1 MRFIKWGFGLLVMI
15 GVLAMP
21 ALAAE
26 VTISCG
32 AVGEQERRLC
42 VEGANAWARET
53 GNTVVV
59 DHPPD
64 ETNRRYLGYIIE
76 LGDQSSRVDVYQID
90 VIWPGLMA
98 KFLVDLKEYFSEEEI
113 EQHHSTIVDNNTVEG
128 RLVGMPWFTDV
139 GLLYYRK
146 DLLDKYGFEVPED
159 WSEMADVALIIQ
171 EEERKVGMEEMWG
184 YVFQGGT
191 YEGLTVN
198 ALEWI
203 YAYGGG
209 TIVDEDGNITIN
221 NPQAIT
227 AVDRAGSW
235 VGTISHPRVIYY
247 LEEDAR
253 RSFQLGNAV
262 FMRNWPYA
270 WALLSTQES
279 AVAGKVGIAPL
290 PKGGPRGQHAG
301 ALGGWQLAVSKYSEN
316 PEAAAD
322 LVRFLTSRSMQK
334 RRAIAGAF
342 APTIMDLY
350 EDPEILEANP
360 FFADLRP
367 ILETAVARPAKQ
379 TGQEYMAVSSRFW
392 DAVHDV
398 LIGEQSARNT
408 LVALEE
414 QLRLIRAR
422 GGEGW

>member
-1 MRFIKWGFGLLVMI
+1 MRFIKWGFGLIGMI
-15 GVLAMP
+15 TGLAIP
-21 ALAAE
+21 ALAVE
-26 VTISCG
+26 ITISCG
-32 AVGEQERRLC
+32 AVGVIEQTLC
-42 VEGANAWARET
+42 EAGAQAWAKKT

-76 LGDQSSRVDVYQID
+76 LGDGSTKVDVYQID

-98 KFLVDLKEYFSEEEI
+98 KYFVDLKEYIPEEEI
-113 EQHHSTIVDNNTVEG
+113 EQHHPTIIDNNTVDG

-146 DLLDKYGFEVPED
+146 DLLDKYGFEVPQD
-159 WSEMADVALIIQ
+159 WSEMADIALIIQ
-171 EEERKVGMEEMWG
+171 EEERLLGMEDMWG

-191 YEGLTVN
+191 YEGLSCN

-209 TIVDEDGNITIN
+209 TVVNQDGNITIN

-227 AVDRAGSW
+227 AIDRAGSW

-253 RSFQLGNAV
+253 RIFQLGNAV

-270 WALLSTQES
+270 WALLSAQDS

-301 ALGGWQLAVSKYSEN
+301 ALGGWQLAVSKYSKN

-322 LVRFLTSRSMQK
+322 LVRFLTNRSMQK
-334 RRAIAGAF
+334 HRAIVGAY

-350 EDPEILEANP
+350 DDPEILEANP

-367 ILETAVARPAKQ
+367 ILEHAVARPAKQ
-379 TGQEYMAVSSRFW
+379 TGEEYMAVSSHFW

-414 QLRLIRAR
+414 QLRLLKAR
-422 GGEGW
+422 SGEGW

>member
-1 MRFIKWGFGLLVMI
+1 MRFIKWGFSLIIGICGLAI
-15 GVLAMP
+15 P
-21 ALAAE
+21 ALAAQ

-32 AVGEQERRLC
+32 AVGELERRLC
-42 VEGANAWARET
+42 VEGANAWAKET

-64 ETNRRYLGYIIE
+64 ETNRRYLGYTIE
-76 LGDQSSRVDVYQID
+76 LGDGSSRVDVYQID

-98 KFLVDLKEYFSEEEI
+98 KYLVDLKEYFSEDEI
-113 EQHHSTIVDNNTVEG
+113 QQHHPTIIENNTVDG

-146 DLLDKYGFEVPED
+146 DLLDKYGYQAPED

-171 EEERKVGMEEMWG
+171 EEERKIGMGEMWG

-191 YEGLTVN
+191 YEGLTCN

-203 YAYGGG
+203 AAYGGG
-209 TIVDEDGNITIN
+209 AIVDKDGNITIN
-221 NPQAIT
+221 NPQAMT

-270 WALLSTQES
+270 WALLNDSDS

-301 ALGGWQLAVSKYSEN
+301 ALGGWQLAVSKFSKN
-316 PEAAAD
+316 PEVAAD
-322 LVRFLTSRSMQK
+322 LVRFLTSKDMQK
-334 RRAIAGAF
+334 ARAIQGAF

-367 ILETAVARPAKQ
+367 ILETAVARPVKQ
-379 TGQEYMAVSSRFW
+379 TGKEYMAVSSRFW

-398 LIGEQSARNT
+398 LMGVQPARST
-408 LVALEE
+408 LAALEE
-414 QLRLIRAR
+414 QLRLIKAR
-422 GGEGW
+422 DGEDW